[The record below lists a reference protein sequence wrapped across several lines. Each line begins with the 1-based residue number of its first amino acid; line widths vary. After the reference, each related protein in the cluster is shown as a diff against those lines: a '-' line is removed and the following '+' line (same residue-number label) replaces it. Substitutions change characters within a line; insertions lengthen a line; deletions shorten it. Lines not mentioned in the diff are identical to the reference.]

1 MAEARRSPTNFG
13 DLGRHSVPHQVATLL
28 TFERLLADLSPRPR
42 RPLPNGDNES
52 LPHDGT

>member
-28 TFERLLADLSPRPR
+28 TFERLLADLSPRPH